1 MTNSMDVSAAAL
13 ESMRRRVAH
22 FLPGQIRQAVQQLT
36 DDELWWR
43 PNTESNSVGN
53 LILHLSGS
61 IRNYLCRSV
70 GGFDYTRDRAAEFA
84 ERGPIPREQLL
95 AIFEE
100 MVSQA
105 TRTLESFD
113 SERFLD
119 GTEEPDYYPNLLDQI
134 CGVVTHLA
142 LHTGQI
148 IYVTKM
154 LKAGS
159 LDEIWKRAYNLD

>member
-1 MTNSMDVSAAAL
+1 MTTDINEAAL
-13 ESMRRRVAH
+13 ESMRRRITQ
-22 FLPGQIRQAVQQLT
+22 FLPGQIRQAVQQLS

-43 PNTESNSVGN
+43 PNADSNSVGN

-61 IRNYLCRSV
+61 IRNYLCRSI

-84 ERGPIPREQLL
+84 ARGPVSREELL
-95 AIFEE
+95 AIFET
-100 MVSQA
+100 MVEQA
-105 TRTLESFD
+105 TRTLESFET
-113 SERFLD
+113 SRFLNAS
-119 GTEEPDYYPNLLDQI
+119 EEPDYYPHLFDQI

-148 IYVTKM
+148 VYVAKM
-154 LKAGS
+154 LRAGS

>member
-1 MTNSMDVSAAAL
+1 MSNGTNINSAAL
-13 ESMRRRVAH
+13 ESMRKRITQ

-43 PNTESNSVGN
+43 PNSESNSVGN

-61 IRNYLCRSV
+61 IRNYLCRSI
-70 GGFDYTRDRAAEFA
+70 GGFDYARDRAAEFA
-84 ERGPIPREQLL
+84 ARGPIPREELL
-95 AIFEE
+95 AIFET
-100 MVSQA
+100 MVEQA
-105 TRTLESFD
+105 SKTLESFD
-113 SERFLD
+113 TSTFLD
-119 GTEEPDYYPNLLDQI
+119 STEEPDYYPHVFDQI
-134 CGVVTHLA
+134 CGIVTHLA

-148 IYVTKM
+148 IYVAKM

>member
-1 MTNSMDVSAAAL
+1 MTRDVDLGNMAL
-13 ESMRRRVAH
+13 ESMRKRITQ
-22 FLPGQIRQAVQQLT
+22 FLPGQIRQSVRQLS

-43 PNTESNSVGN
+43 PNDESNSVGN

-61 IRNYLCRSV
+61 IRNYLCRSI
-70 GGFDYTRDRAAEFA
+70 GGFDYTRDRPAEFA

-100 MVSQA
+100 MIEQA
-105 TRTLESFD
+105 AKTLESFD
-113 SERFLD
+113 SSRLLNS
-119 GTEEPDYYPNLLDQI
+119 TEEPDYYPNLFDQI

-154 LKAGS
+154 LKSGS
-159 LDEIWKRAYNLD
+159 LDEIWRRAYNLV

>member
-1 MTNSMDVSAAAL
+1 MNNATEISQAAL
-13 ESMRRRVAH
+13 ESMRKRITQ

-43 PNTESNSVGN
+43 PNGESNSVGN

-61 IRNYLCRSV
+61 IRNYLCRSI

-84 ERGPIPREQLL
+84 ARGPIPRDELL
-95 AIFEE
+95 TIFETMIE
-100 MVSQA
+100 QA

-113 SERFLD
+113 TARFLNS
-119 GTEEPDYYPNLLDQI
+119 TEEPDYYPHLFDQI
-134 CGVVTHLA
+134 CGIVTHLA

-148 IYVTKM
+148 IYVAKM